1 MSKLTDRIAYST
13 MGAGVIIYILTLFNV
28 ISYEASSN
36 IFLNLILIMILC
48 IIFKNREGAHD
59 E

>member
-13 MGAGVIIYILTLFNV
+13 MGAGVVIYILTLFDV
-28 ISYEASSN
+28 ISYEASTN

-48 IIFKNREGAHD
+48 IIFKNRKGVD
-59 E
+59 TR